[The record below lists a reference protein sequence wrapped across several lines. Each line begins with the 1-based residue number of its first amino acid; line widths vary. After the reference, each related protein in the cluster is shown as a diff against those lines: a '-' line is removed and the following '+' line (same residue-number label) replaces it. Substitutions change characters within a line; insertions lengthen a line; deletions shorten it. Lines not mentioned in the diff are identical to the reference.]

1 MSKKLIIM
9 DFKLKMIKN
18 WLFCIFKLKMSKN
31 WSFWFWRLKWVKIDH
46 LKFCILIVILVIFI
60 VILVILIAIL
70 VNHIAV
76 MTSRSVK
83 IILVCNTD
91 FFTKS
96 PKFGLYLVCIL
107 RKILYFHKLEIKK
120 DCKGA
125 LTEFSKSTLKAEHP
139 ARVPPLQ
146 ISSLQCKFWNFC
158 KGPPYRS
165 FWGSSHMS
173 INCFTTMSLFL
184 VTIFFSSSFT

>member
-1 MSKKLIIM
+1 
-9 DFKLKMIKN
+9 MIKN

-139 ARVPPLQ
+139 ARVPPYRFPAFSVNFE
-146 ISSLQCKFWNFC
+146 ISVRAPLTDLFGGLLICQLIVSLQCH
-158 KGPPYRS
+158 Y
-165 FWGSSHMS
+165 
-173 INCFTTMSLFL
+173 FL
-184 VTIFFSSSFT
+184 